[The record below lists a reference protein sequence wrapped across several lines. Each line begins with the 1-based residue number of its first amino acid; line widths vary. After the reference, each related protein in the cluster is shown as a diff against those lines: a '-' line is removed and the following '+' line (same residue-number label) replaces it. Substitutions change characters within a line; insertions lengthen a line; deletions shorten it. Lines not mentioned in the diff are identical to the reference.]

1 MEQETSQDRQ
11 GLPIARLLAQLE
23 PGSMLS
29 IIRALKEGILALDP
43 DLRILTMNPAAE
55 QILGRRRAD
64 LAGVLVCELFGD
76 RSCPEDV
83 LEETLR
89 SGESIIDFQTT
100 VQLGEGQRGHVLL
113 RTVPLLGRS
122 GESLGIALILGDVT
136 EVTTL
141 RQQMSPRYRLG
152 RLVGRDPKMREL
164 FDLVSNVAGSE
175 ATVLIRGESGT
186 GKELVAR
193 AIHEA
198 SGRAEGPF
206 IQVNCSAL
214 SENLLE
220 SELFGHVKG
229 AYTGAVG
236 DRQGRFQ
243 EAAGGTI
250 FLDEIGDV
258 SPAVQVKLLRVLQ
271 ERVIEKVGE
280 NRPLPVDVRVLS
292 ATNRDLESLLAA
304 GRMREDFFY
313 RIKVVSLAIPPLRD
327 RREDIPLLV
336 THLLEKLAR
345 REGLAVPPPV
355 SGEALRLLMN
365 HDWPGNVR
373 ELENA
378 LEHGLVLS
386 QGGVIEAGHLPPEV
400 HRPEL
405 RRGGKLS
412 EVPLHSDQEKDL
424 LRQALQW
431 AGWNRTKAAR
441 RLGIDR
447 TTLWRKIKEYGLEPE
462 E

>member
-1 MEQETSQDRQ
+1 MNQDFKDNRP
-11 GLPIARLLAQLE
+11 GLPIARLLAQIE
-23 PGSMLS
+23 PVSLLS
-29 IIRALKEGILALDP
+29 IISALREGIIALDA

-55 QILGRRRAD
+55 EILGRSRRE
-64 LAGVLVCELFGD
+64 LAGVLVCDLFGNKA
-76 RSCPEDV
+76 CPQDV

-89 SGESIIDFQTT
+89 SGEAIIDFQTT
-100 VQLGEGQRGHVLL
+100 VQLADGQRGHVLL
-113 RTVPLLGRS
+113 RTAPLLDRDGAP
-122 GESLGIALILGDVT
+122 LGIALILGDVT

-141 RQQMSPRYRLG
+141 RQQMSPRHRLG
-152 RLVGRDPKMREL
+152 NLVGRDPQMREL

-193 AIHEA
+193 AVHEA

-206 IQVNCSAL
+206 VQVNCSAL

-236 DRQGRFQ
+236 DRKGRFQ
-243 EAAGGTI
+243 EASGGTI

-258 SPAVQVKLLRVLQ
+258 SPVVQVKLLRVLQ
-271 ERVIEKVGE
+271 ERVIEKVGD
-280 NRPLPVDVRVLS
+280 NRPIPVDVRVVS
-292 ATNRDLESLLAA
+292 ATNRDLETLLAT

-313 RIKVVSLAIPPLRD
+313 RIKVVSLTIPPLRD

-336 THLLEKLAR
+336 THLLEKIAR
-345 REGLAVPPPV
+345 REGRAGPPPV

-378 LEHGLVLS
+378 LEHCMVLS
-386 QGGVIEAGHLPPEV
+386 RGEAIRGIHLPPELF
-400 HRPEL
+400 RTEDRRDRGL
-405 RRGGKLS
+405 RD
-412 EVPLHSDQEKDL
+412 VPRHSGQEQNL
-424 LRQALQW
+424 LREALRS
-431 AGWNRTKAAR
+431 AGWNRSKAAR

-462 E
+462 D

>member
-1 MEQETSQDRQ
+1 MDQEFQSEGR
-11 GLPIARLLAQLE
+11 GLPIARLLTQIE
-23 PGSMLS
+23 PGSLLS
-29 IIRALKEGILALDP
+29 IIRALREGILALDA
-43 DLRILTMNPAAE
+43 DLRIVTMNPAAE
-55 QILGRRRAD
+55 EILGRSWD
-64 LAGVLVCELFGD
+64 ELAGMKVCDLFGD
-76 RSCPEDV
+76 KTCPEDV

-100 VQLGEGQRGHVLL
+100 VQLAEGQRGHVLL
-113 RTVPLLGRS
+113 RTVPLLDRAGV
-122 GESLGIALILGDVT
+122 SLGIALILGDVT

-141 RQQMSPRYRLG
+141 RQQMSPGHRLG
-152 RLVGRDPKMREL
+152 NMVGRDPKMREL
-164 FDLVSNVAGSE
+164 FDLVTNVAGSE

-193 AIHEA
+193 AVHEA
-198 SGRAEGPF
+198 SGRSGGPF
-206 IQVNCSAL
+206 VQVNCSAL

-236 DRQGRFQ
+236 DRIGRFQ

-258 SPAVQVKLLRVLQ
+258 SPVVQVKLLRVLQ
-271 ERVIEKVGE
+271 ERVIEKVGD
-280 NRPLPVDVRVLS
+280 NRSVPVDVRVVS
-292 ATNRDLESLLAA
+292 ATNRDLESLLAS
-304 GRMREDFFY
+304 GRIREDFFY
-313 RIKVVSLAIPPLRD
+313 RIKVVSLSIPPLRD

-336 THLLEKLAR
+336 THLLEKMSR
-345 REGLAVPPPV
+345 REGLRVPPHV
-355 SGEALRLLMN
+355 SGEALHQLMN

-378 LEHGLVLS
+378 LEHALVLS
-386 QGGVIEAGHLPPEV
+386 RGKALGTAHLPPEV
-400 HRPEL
+400 MRSDAGADKGL
-405 RRGGKLS
+405 KD
-412 EVPLHSDQEKDL
+412 VPRHSDQEKSRLGDA
-424 LRQALQW
+424 LRN
-431 AGWNRTKAAR
+431 AGWNRSKAAR

-462 E
+462 D